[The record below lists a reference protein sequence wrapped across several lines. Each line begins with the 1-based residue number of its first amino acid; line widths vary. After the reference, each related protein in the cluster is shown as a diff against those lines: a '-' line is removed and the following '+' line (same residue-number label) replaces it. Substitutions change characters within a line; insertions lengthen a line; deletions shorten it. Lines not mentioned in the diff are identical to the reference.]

1 MFLLKSETS
10 KNSMYC
16 SFFVCNFFSQI
27 MLYCHSAANTKQLSA
42 QLGLDDKL
50 FQQFAVSHF
59 ILGISE
65 ITTLSPLSKTYVH
78 RKSQNES
85 TFFFNDDKQMC
96 FGIIFLEIFAKQLIL
111 LNLEKAASLYLMNK
125 FFMLARIFSNCK
137 YNSTNRYIALNTCI
151 NFFDQHI
158 WSYLML
164 CMRAQMQSNIP
175 HNRVFQQA
183 SY

>member
-59 ILGISE
+59 ILRISE

-85 TFFFNDDKQMC
+85 TFFLNGDKQMC
-96 FGIIFLEIFAKQLIL
+96 FGILFLEIFAKQLIL
-111 LNLEKAASLYLMNK
+111 LNLEQAASLYLRNK
-125 FFMLARIFSNCK
+125 FFMLARISLQLLK
-137 YNSTNRYIALNTCI
+137 YTKVKIVHMHLVGFTDLNISANTHVLI
-151 NFFDQHI
+151 LFDQNI
-158 WSYLML
+158 WSFLML
-164 CMRAQMQSNIP
+164 CT
-175 HNRVFQQA
+175 
-183 SY
+183 